1 MINKQSLWFLTLFS
15 LILVLS
21 VYYITMPQDLF
32 YSNHGISPVGEEEE
46 VVEIEESEII
56 TALKLDSRD
65 QKLEL
70 LADFELIL
78 TSLDTSLE
86 EKNAAYE
93 KIKAL
98 NQEIGLEEK
107 LEEKLK
113 EEYKKQTFVKLNG
126 TEIRI
131 VMASKDHNFHI
142 ANNIMRSV
150 QKEFPRKMY
159 ISVEFQPE

>member
-1 MINKQSLWFLTLFS
+1 MVLTLFS

-21 VYYITMPQDLF
+21 VYYITIPQDLF

-86 EKNAAYE
+86 KKMQLMKN
-93 KIKAL
+93 
-98 NQEIGLEEK
+98 
-107 LEEKLK
+107 
-113 EEYKKQTFVKLNG
+113 
-126 TEIRI
+126 
-131 VMASKDHNFHI
+131 
-142 ANNIMRSV
+142 
-150 QKEFPRKMY
+150 
-159 ISVEFQPE
+159 